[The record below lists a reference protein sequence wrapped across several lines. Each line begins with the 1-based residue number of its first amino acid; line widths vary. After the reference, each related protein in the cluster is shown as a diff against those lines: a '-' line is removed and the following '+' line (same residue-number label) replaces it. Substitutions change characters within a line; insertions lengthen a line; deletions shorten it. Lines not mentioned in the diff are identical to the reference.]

1 MFRFRKRALAV
12 TLGVAVLGV
21 AGGIAV
27 QRMPALAGQ
36 EEAPAAPA
44 PAAAVDVAEV
54 VSRTI
59 TDWRGY
65 SGRLEAV
72 DRVEIRPL
80 VSGTLTA
87 VHFQDGAL
95 VRKGD
100 VLFTID
106 PRPYAAEVARVQGQ
120 LAAAE
125 ARDAYAASELARGQ
139 RLLSDNAIAKRDFE
153 EKQNAAREAAANLQA
168 ARAALEA
175 ARLNLEYTRI
185 TAPVT
190 GRISRA
196 QVTVGN
202 VVAAGAA
209 SAPLTTLVSTAR
221 MYAAF
226 DVDEPTYLK
235 MAQASRAGSGAIPVY
250 LGLANEEGH
259 PRKGTV
265 SFIDNRLDVASG
277 TIRVRAVFDNPDG
290 QLIPGLYARVQLGGG
305 KPRDA
310 LLIDERAVGTDQDK
324 RFVLVLDE
332 GNRARYREVRL
343 GSASG
348 GLRVVDAGLKAGE
361 RIVVNGL
368 QRVRPGEPVTPREVP
383 MAGQPGRFAGD
394 GPPADGGPSG
404 TPAARQPKQV

>member
-36 EEAPAAPA
+36 ETPAAPA

-95 VRKGD
+95 VRKGE

-153 EKQNAAREAAANLQA
+153 EKQNAAREAVANLQA

-185 TAPVT
+185 TAPVS

-235 MAQASRAGSGAIPVY
+235 MAQASRASSGAIPVY

-332 GNRARYREVRL
+332 GNRTRYREVRL
-343 GSASG
+343 GTASG
-348 GLRVVDAGLKAGE
+348 GLRVVDDGLKAGE

-394 GPPADGGPSG
+394 GPPADGAPAG
-404 TPAARQPKQV
+404 TPAVRQPKQV

>member
-235 MAQASRAGSGAIPVY
+235 MAQASRGGSGAIPVY

-383 MAGQPGRFAGD
+383 MAGQPGRFTGD

-404 TPAARQPKQV
+404 TPAARQPRQV